1 MKKILTESEL
11 KEHVIQIYKEEQFKL
26 VQEKWESL
34 SRRDKKFVIEF
45 YNTLYPKKQINENKW
60 YNTVGDIA
68 GIFDPTGV
76 VDIVNGLSY
85 WNQGDKLFALLSW
98 ISAVPYLGD
107 VIAKPVVGILKV
119 GGDGAKAFKAATLT
133 GDAVKVA
140 EAAKNVGGP
149 ISKMVE
155 KAPSWGEKL
164 ISVLKNSVGKVP
176 GLGGL
181 VKVIEEYVLLFT
193 KAGKEMEAGGKVT
206 AFSKNAGELQS
217 FGNKYLSGGMGR
229 FFGNRATRSLMR
241 RSKWYLKLLDAL
253 GVHNFVG
260 PDELQ
265 QQVPDLQNKMT
276 QFNQNPSNQ
285 SLFNQEFGE
294 KKSTSD
300 YLDYGGGTSVV
311 NSSSN
316 TSNDPFSNMIG
327 TLLGGAIKSAI

>member
-1 MKKILTESEL
+1 MKKVFTESEL
-11 KEHVIQIYKEEQFKL
+11 KERLIQIYKEEQFNL
-26 VQEKWESL
+26 IQEKWSSL

-45 YNTLYPKKQINENKW
+45 YKSIYPKKQINENKW

-107 VIAKPVVGILKV
+107 VIAKPVVGVLKV
-119 GGDGAKAFKAATLT
+119 GGEGAKAFKAATLT
-133 GDAVKVA
+133 GDSVKIA
-140 EAAKNVGGP
+140 EAAKNAGGP

-155 KAPSWGEKL
+155 NAPSWGGKL
-164 ISVLKNSVGKVP
+164 LSVLKNSVGKVP
-176 GLGGL
+176 GIRGL
-181 VKVIEEYVLLFT
+181 VRVIEEYVELFT
-193 KAGKEMEAGGKVT
+193 KAGKEMETTGKVT
-206 AFSKNAGELQS
+206 SFSKNTGELQS
-217 FGNKYLSGGMGR
+217 FTNKYLSGGMGR

-241 RSKWYLKLLDAL
+241 RSKWYLKLLDSL

-265 QQVPDLQNKMT
+265 KQVPDLQTKMN

-285 SLFNQEFGE
+285 SLFNQEFGDN
-294 KKSTSD
+294 KPTNN
-300 YLDYGGGTSVV
+300 YLDYGGGTSIPT
-311 NSSSN
+311 SSSKP
-316 TSNDPFSNMIG
+316 SSDPFSNMLG
-327 TLLGGAIKSAI
+327 TLLGGVVKSGV

>member
-1 MKKILTESEL
+1 MKKILTETEL

-45 YNTLYPKKQINENKW
+45 YNSLYPKKQINESKW

-140 EAAKNVGGP
+140 DAAKKVGGP

-181 VKVIEEYVLLFT
+181 VKVIEEYVQLFT

-206 AFSKNAGELQS
+206 SFSKNAGELQS
-217 FGNKYLSGGMGR
+217 FTNKYLSGGMGR

-241 RSKWYLKLLDAL
+241 RSKWYLKLLDTL
-253 GVHNFVG
+253 GIHNFVG

-265 QQVPDLQNKMT
+265 QQVPDLQNKMN

-300 YLDYGGGTSVV
+300 YLDYGGGTSV
-311 NSSSN
+311 SPSK
-316 TSNDPFSNMIG
+316 TSVDPFSNMIG